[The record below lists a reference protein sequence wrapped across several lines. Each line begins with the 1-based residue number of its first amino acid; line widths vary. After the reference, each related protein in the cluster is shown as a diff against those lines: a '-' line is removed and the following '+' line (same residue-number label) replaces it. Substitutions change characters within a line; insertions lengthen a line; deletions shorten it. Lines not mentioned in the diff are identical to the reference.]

1 MNYKGYTLKLSYSFT
16 LPFGGRVTGVGIFQG
31 DTYIGV
37 AQDKEL
43 AMRWVDER
51 IKRDEQDRRRT
62 ESTGAVSEVRDAAIA
77 GLPHVREASQAV
89 TTPSKGKVPHIRGHE
104 KVPKVRGVPR

>member
-43 AMRWVDER
+43 AMRVVDER
-51 IKRDEQDRRRT
+51 IKYEKRARAKGA
-62 ESTGAVSEVRDAAIA
+62 GAVSKVRDAAPA
-77 GLPHVREASQAV
+77 GVHNVREASQAV

-104 KVPKVRGVPR
+104 KVSKVRGVSR

>member
-43 AMRWVDER
+43 AMRVVDER
-51 IKRDEQDRRRT
+51 IKHEKRARAK
-62 ESTGAVSEVRDAAIA
+62 STGAVSEVRDAAPA

-89 TTPSKGKVPHIRGHE
+89 TTPSKGKVPHI
-104 KVPKVRGVPR
+104 

>member
-31 DTYIGV
+31 DTFLAV

-43 AMRWVDER
+43 AMRVVDER
-51 IKRDEQDRRRT
+51 IKHEKRT
-62 ESTGAVSEVRDAAIA
+62 RAKSAGAVSEVRETAPA
-77 GLPHVREASQAV
+77 GVRHVRESSQAV

-104 KVPKVRGVPR
+104 KVSKVRGVPR

>member
-31 DTYIGV
+31 DTFLAV

-43 AMRWVDER
+43 AMRVVDER
-51 IKRDEQDRRRT
+51 IKYEKRARAKSAR
-62 ESTGAVSEVRDAAIA
+62 AVSEVRETAPA
-77 GLPHVREASQAV
+77 GVRHVRDASQAV

-104 KVPKVRGVPR
+104 KVSKVRGVSR

>member
-31 DTYIGV
+31 DTFLAV

-43 AMRWVDER
+43 AMRVVDER
-51 IKRDEQDRRRT
+51 IKYEKRARATEPQD
-62 ESTGAVSEVRDAAIA
+62 G
-77 GLPHVREASQAV
+77 G
-89 TTPSKGKVPHIRGHE
+89 
-104 KVPKVRGVPR
+104 

>member
-43 AMRWVDER
+43 AMRVVDER
-51 IKRDEQDRRRT
+51 IKHEKRT
-62 ESTGAVSEVRDAAIA
+62 RAKSTGAVSEVRDAAPA
-77 GLPHVREASQAV
+77 GVRNVRGASQAIA
-89 TTPSKGKVPHIRGHE
+89 TPSKGKVPHIRGHE
-104 KVPKVRGVPR
+104 KVSKVRGVSR